1 MLDQEFNRRQV
12 ALLRELA
19 EQADPFIKRRLLD
32 LVSRYEKGPI
42 KTRPLPPISING
54 HDDASSST
62 PDEGQIAAVAHVLF
76 FSAYDQGEP
85 FLVIAIEA
93 GLLRK

>member
-1 MLDQEFNRRQV
+1 MLDQEFNRRQA

-32 LVSRYEKGPI
+32 LASRYEKGPI

-54 HDDASSST
+54 RDGSSST
-62 PDEGQIAAVAHVLF
+62 LDEA
-76 FSAYDQGEP
+76 
-85 FLVIAIEA
+85 
-93 GLLRK
+93 

>member
-1 MLDQEFNRRQV
+1 MLDQEFNRRQA

-42 KTRPLPPISING
+42 KTRPLLPIKING
-54 HDDASSST
+54 HDASSST
-62 PDEGQIAAVAHVLF
+62 PDEA
-76 FSAYDQGEP
+76 
-85 FLVIAIEA
+85 
-93 GLLRK
+93 